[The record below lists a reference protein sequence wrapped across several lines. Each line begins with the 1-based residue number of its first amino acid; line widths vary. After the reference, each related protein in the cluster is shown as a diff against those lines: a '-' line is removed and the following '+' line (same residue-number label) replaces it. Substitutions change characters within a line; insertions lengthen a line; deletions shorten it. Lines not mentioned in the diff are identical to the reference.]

1 MGKVIRQ
8 KSAML
13 DVLHH
18 SVEDLKNELAGFKK
32 TMAGVCRK
40 YDNNFQQSEVSA
52 RHLHERWLSHEAA
65 IEKINER
72 CTCGADD
79 SGDEFKTIE
88 TVSSPSPVGTPVLP
102 DPVPLQVML
111 SFHVRQVTWA
121 RFVQPI
127 DLSFNRCVF
136 FRKRF
141 PCHPVPRLRQYMV
154 VRGLCLLILLFTDVW
169 LKSLQRAESRSPT
182 EGL

>member
-1 MGKVIRQ
+1 M
-8 KSAML
+8 KSAAL
-13 DVLHH
+13 DVLHNT
-18 SVEDLKNELAGFKK
+18 VEDLKNELAGFKQ

-40 YDNNFQQSEVSA
+40 YDDNFRRNRASA
-52 RHLHERWLSHEAA
+52 RHLHEGWLSHEAA

-79 SGDEFKTIE
+79 SEDDFETVE

-102 DPVPLQVML
+102 EPVPLQVMP

-136 FRKRF
+136 FRKKSR
-141 PCHPVPRLRQYMV
+141 CLQVLRLPQYV
-154 VRGLCLLILLFTDVW
+154 AVRGLCLLI
-169 LKSLQRAESRSPT
+169 Q
-182 EGL
+182 

>member
-1 MGKVIRQ
+1 M
-8 KSAML
+8 KSAQL

-40 YDNNFQQSEVSA
+40 YDDNFRRNGASA
-52 RHLHERWLSHEAA
+52 RHLHEGWLSHEVA
-65 IEKINER
+65 IEKINEC
-72 CTCGADD
+72 CTCGVD
-79 SGDEFKTIE
+79 SDDEFETVE

-102 DPVPLQVML
+102 DPVPLQVMP

-127 DLSFNRCVF
+127 DLSFIDASSSGRSS
-136 FRKRF
+136 
-141 PCHPVPRLRQYMV
+141 LAIQS
-154 VRGLCLLILLFTDVW
+154 RGFGSTW
-169 LKSLQRAESRSPT
+169 SS
-182 EGL
+182 EGGAF

>member
-1 MGKVIRQ
+1 M
-8 KSAML
+8 KSAQL

-40 YDNNFQQSEVSA
+40 YDNNFQETGVSV
-52 RHLHERWLSHEAA
+52 RHLHSGWISHEAA

-72 CTCGADD
+72 CTCGASD
-79 SGDEFKTIE
+79 SEDNFETVE
-88 TVSSPSPVGTPVLP
+88 TVSSPSPIGTPVLP
-102 DPVPLQVML
+102 QLVPLQVMP

-127 DLSFNRCVF
+127 DLSF
-136 FRKRF
+136 
-141 PCHPVPRLRQYMV
+141 L
-154 VRGLCLLILLFTDVW
+154 DV
-169 LKSLQRAESRSPT
+169 SSSGRSSSSVESGGFCCTWPP
-182 EGL
+182 EGCAF